1 MKNIKKKKSGGYG
14 IIMTL
19 LFTLYAFLAEK
30 AKNSIT
36 AKIFNTDENAKPKS
50 GISVF
55 FNNLFPKETL
65 LKMRRRI
72 SSVLCHN
79 PIQAYMQKIF
89 DALFSCR
96 SRDYGI
102 FLLSFGLYSILGSV
116 VGKYFLSVD
125 EQGPFSVAIAVGC
138 IVFSFVLLR
147 ERRAIGTF
155 ALENIILHFIF
166 FDLLGVRKYDIPKE
180 VRHAPAGLAL
190 LLGMGLGLMSFVT
203 NISVIVFGI
212 LFLALAFW
220 IFRIPEAGVV
230 TIFFVFFLF
239 DIKYTAIA
247 VLLTL
252 LSYLSKLLQMKRT
265 GKFGYIDFWVILFSA
280 VFFFSELTSDKSA
293 SMQMFISSFF
303 ILAFFLTKNLIRTF
317 EWIKRCFMACVFSL
331 TCVSLN
337 ALFQAVTCHHGG
349 IVKSLL
355 YAAENGVNSFFETT
369 EHLALYLLC
378 IIPFSAV
385 TLYNRKNI
393 SEKRTSSFVFFIA
406 VISLMFTVSYGAYFA
421 AFLTFYIFLV
431 IYSKKTFAY
440 AFVSVLPVITVYSIA
455 SQFERTSL
463 FNISSDTKLI
473 SDAFTQSLQTTLKYP
488 LSGIGVSTQR
498 DIFTPF
504 YTALSSELGIPC
516 LIVFIIIAF
525 MFIRKCVSYL
535 CFKREYGKY
544 NYYISAPLA
553 SCFALLIHGFYS
565 SSMLSPAGILLLFM
579 TMGMGLGICDYVL
592 CENETLT
599 EYGRSE

>member
-1 MKNIKKKKSGGYG
+1 MKSIKKKKSGGYG
-14 IIMTL
+14 IIITA
-19 LFTLYAFLAEK
+19 LFALYAFLAEK
-30 AKNSIT
+30 AKNSLT
-36 AKIFNTDENAKPKS
+36 AKLFSNRKKRACKS
-50 GISVF
+50 GMSDF
-55 FNNLFPKETL
+55 FYNLFPKEAH

-72 SSVLCHN
+72 SSVLCNN

-102 FLLSFGLYSILGSV
+102 FLLSFGLYSILGSI

-125 EQGPFSVAIAVGC
+125 EQGPLSVAMAAGC

-147 ERRAIGTF
+147 ERRAIGIF
-155 ALENIILHFIF
+155 ALENTVLHFLF
-166 FDLLGVRKYDIPKE
+166 FDLLGVRKYDIPNK
-180 VRHAPAGLAL
+180 VLHAPAGLAL

-203 NISVIVFGI
+203 DISIIVFAL
-212 LFLALAFW
+212 LFVALAFW
-220 IFRIPEAGVV
+220 ILRMPEAGVV
-230 TIFFVFFLF
+230 TVFFVFFLF
-239 DIKYTAIA
+239 DIKYTAVA
-247 VLLTL
+247 VFLTL
-252 LSYLSKLLQMKRT
+252 LSYLSKLLQMKRI

-280 VFFFSELTSDKSA
+280 VFFFAGLTSDKNVST
-293 SMQMFISSFF
+293 QLFISSFF

-337 ALFQAVTCHHGG
+337 ALFEMVTCHSGG
-349 IVKSLL
+349 VVKSLL

-369 EHLALYLLC
+369 EHFALYLLC
-378 IIPFSAV
+378 IIPFTAV
-385 TLYNRKNI
+385 TVYNRKNTA
-393 SEKRTSSFVFFIA
+393 EKRTSSFVLFAA

-431 IYSKKTFAY
+431 IYSEKTFAY
-440 AFVSVLPVITVYSIA
+440 AFVSILPVITVYSIV

-463 FNISSDTKLI
+463 FNISDNTKLI
-473 SDAFTQSLQTTLKYP
+473 SDAFTQSFETTLQYP
-488 LSGIGVSTQR
+488 LSGVGVNVQR

-516 LIVFIIIAF
+516 LIVFLIISF
-525 MFIRKCVSYL
+525 MFLRQCLSYL
-535 CFKREYGKY
+535 CFERESGKY
-544 NYYISAPLA
+544 SYYISAPLV
-553 SCFALLIHGFYS
+553 SVFTLLIHAFYS
-565 SSMLSPAGILLLFM
+565 SAMLSPSGILLLFM
-579 TMGMGLGICDYVL
+579 TMGMGFGICDYVL
-592 CENETLT
+592 CENETLA